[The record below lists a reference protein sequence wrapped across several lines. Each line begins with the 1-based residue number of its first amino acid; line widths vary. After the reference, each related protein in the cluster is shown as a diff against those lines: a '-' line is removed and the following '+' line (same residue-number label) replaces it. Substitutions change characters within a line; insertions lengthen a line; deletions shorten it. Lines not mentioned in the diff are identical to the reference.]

1 MTPEEGTLFRISSAP
16 SKHSLDIMS
25 RPLQPLTGQPSVGF
39 PEQTVG
45 TQGPHGADLGPQVPE
60 RAARSRRPTGVGLG
74 GGARSGQRPSRTEGG
89 IRGGLEGW
97 EKTTWLETAPWRDWP
112 VLSQGDDPPVI
123 PTCCS
128 SQRRT
133 ATCLFVRPGKDRS
146 QSQNHRPPRGVVF
159 VELLD
164 LQRPIALAGTSRF
177 HYHLKPCWLEGGG
190 DTCRT
195 VIPPRHDPSNT
206 PPPLWGSSLVLRP
219 SDPSPL
225 RGGPGEMAPGWVG
238 RGRPLQAPLQRAKY
252 QQL

>member
-112 VLSQGDDPPVI
+112 VLSQGDDPPRD
-123 PTCCS
+123 S
-128 SQRRT
+128 HMLQLSEKNSH
-133 ATCLFVRPGKDRS
+133 LFVRQTR
-146 QSQNHRPPRGVVF
+146 
-159 VELLD
+159 
-164 LQRPIALAGTSRF
+164 
-177 HYHLKPCWLEGGG
+177 EGS
-190 DTCRT
+190 
-195 VIPPRHDPSNT
+195 VSKSE
-206 PPPLWGSSLVLRP
+206 PPPSTWCRVCGASGPPATDCLGWNLTISLPFETLLVGGWG
-219 SDPSPL
+219 
-225 RGGPGEMAPGWVG
+225 
-238 RGRPLQAPLQRAKY
+238 
-252 QQL
+252 